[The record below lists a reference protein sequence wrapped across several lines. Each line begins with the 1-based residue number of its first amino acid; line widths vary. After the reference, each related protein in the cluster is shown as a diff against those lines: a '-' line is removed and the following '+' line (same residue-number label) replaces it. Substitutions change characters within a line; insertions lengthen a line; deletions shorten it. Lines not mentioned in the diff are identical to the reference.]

1 MTEYLFTIGY
11 ASPVIFGKRFIR
23 AKTTEEAFK
32 IFKEEHD
39 VNLYTSYWIDSMI
52 VTSVSSS

>member
-11 ASPVIFGKRFIR
+11 ASPIVFGKRFIR
-23 AKTTEEAFK
+23 AKSTEEAYK
-32 IFKEEHD
+32 IFKDEHD
-39 VNLYTSYWIDSMI
+39 VSLYTSYWIDEVI